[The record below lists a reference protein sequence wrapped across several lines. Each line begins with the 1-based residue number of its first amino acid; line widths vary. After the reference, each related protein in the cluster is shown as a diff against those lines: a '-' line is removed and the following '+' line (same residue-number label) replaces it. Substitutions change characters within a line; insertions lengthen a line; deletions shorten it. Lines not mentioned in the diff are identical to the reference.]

1 MDYCCLDFS
10 KSGRDVWVH
19 SLDKFL
25 MYVNIFSA
33 KNFEISFIDIAN
45 DIISSLKY
53 LHEKKV
59 AHRDVKST
67 NILDSNRHYTS
78 TETEEFQTKTLS
90 VN

>member
-1 MDYCCLDFS
+1 
-10 KSGRDVWVH
+10 
-19 SLDKFL
+19 

-45 DIISSLKY
+45 DIISNLKY
-53 LHEKKV
+53 LHENKV
-59 AHRDVKST
+59 AYRDVKST

>member
-1 MDYCCLDFS
+1 MLIY
-10 KSGRDVWVH
+10 
-19 SLDKFL
+19 
-25 MYVNIFSA
+25 FSA

-45 DIISSLKY
+45 DIGSSLKY
-53 LHEKKV
+53 LHGKKV
-59 AHRDVKST
+59 AHPDVKST